1 VLIGVEEK
9 LRVASSAE
17 TAGAP
22 AHVMDYFVYQRAA
35 VLAARL
41 RAAIER
47 CGFSAARPGGPP
59 PPPPGRGRGRRRER
73 ERDAD
78 DPMLALRALAKRT
91 TKELKASA
99 PRYLKH
105 GSPGLL
111 AALTL
116 AASADASAEQTRSA
130 ASNAARR
137 LVLGSGRHEHADAF
151 ASEIVSTA
159 TLTFC
164 TLSSAGQAIM
174 THAKP
179 PDALVVD
186 EAAAALEAETIVAFS
201 RRPARC
207 LLVGDPA
214 QLPATM
220 SSEVARRAG
229 HDRSLMQRLVD
240 AANAAAADATGTGA
254 GAGTGEGRVV
264 AASNHASSI
273 AKASWYT
280 LLDTQYRMHPDISAF
295 PSARFYDG
303 EVKDAASVSA
313 APRFLALATTEP
325 RPRWI
330 ASSFAF
336 VDVSSGAEDGGGGS
350 SLGNHAEEELAAAL
364 AVLLPSCAGATRR
377 DAETSDDDASSSS
390 SAVISFYSE
399 QVRRVKIELAKLH
412 RGGQHPAAGVK
423 TGAHSVDSFQGSE
436 ADVVVVSAV
445 RRNDRGAVGFLDDRR
460 RLNVALTRARRLC
473 VFVGC
478 AATLEKS
485 AKDGKPCA
493 DLRALVENARA
504 RGALVSEREVRA
516 WIAAARR
523 ERERPARKRK
533 RSPPP
538 PRSGFTTAG
547 FTTATATATPPVVKP
562 ADRALEGWGNANP
575 KSLAERLRSPGTSAR
590 DGNAVNWVEHFKSG
604 GGGRRRLT

>member
-1 VLIGVEEK
+1 
-9 LRVASSAE
+9 
-17 TAGAP
+17 
-22 AHVMDYFVYQRAA
+22 
-35 VLAARL
+35 
-41 RAAIER
+41 
-47 CGFSAARPGGPP
+47 
-59 PPPPGRGRGRRRER
+59 
-73 ERDAD
+73 
-78 DPMLALRALAKRT
+78 MLALKALAKRT

-99 PRYLKH
+99 PRFLKT

-111 AALTL
+111 AALAL

-130 ASNAARR
+130 AANAAKR
-137 LVLGSGRHEHADAF
+137 LMLGSGRNEHADAF
-151 ASEIVSTA
+151 ASEVISTA

-164 TLSSAGQAIM
+164 TLSSAGQAMM

-201 RRPARC
+201 RHPARC

-240 AANAAAADATGTGA
+240 AANAAAADATAAGA
-254 GAGTGEGRVV
+254 GAGAGAGGSGVGRV
-264 AASNHASSI
+264 ASSNASSI

-330 ASSFAF
+330 ASSFVF
-336 VDVSSGAEDGGGGS
+336 VDVSSGTEDGGGGS
-350 SLGNHAEEELAAAL
+350 SLGNHAEAELAAAL
-364 AVLLPSCAGATRR
+364 AVLLPSCAHSAARR
-377 DAETSDDDASSSS
+377 ETETSSASA

-460 RLNVALTRARRLC
+460 RLNVALTRAKRLC

-516 WIAAARR
+516 WIAAAR
-523 ERERPARKRK
+523 ERRGRVPAASAPPTRKRK

-538 PRSGFTTAG
+538 PRSTAI
-547 FTTATATATPPVVKP
+547 ATATPPVVKP
-562 ADRALEGWGNANP
+562 ADRTLEGWGNVNP
-575 KSLAERLRSPGTSAR
+575 KSLAERLKSPGR
-590 DGNAVNWVEHFKSG
+590 DGNAVNWVEHFKTA
-604 GGGRRRLT
+604 GRRGLR